1 MSADGV
7 SIADVARRAGVGTGT
22 VSRVLSGH
30 PNVRPATRAK
40 VMLAIRELEYRPN
53 ALAQGLARGR
63 TRTLGLV
70 VFGLHN
76 PFFGLLTHGVE
87 AAARARGYNVL
98 IADSAGSVEQQQQ
111 CIDMLIDRRVDG
123 VIITPIHSE
132 ERELAAIR
140 ASGVR
145 AVLLNSAAGDE
156 SVSSVGGDN
165 ARGGYLAARHL
176 LDLGHRR
183 IAFLGH
189 LHSIAGCRERLD
201 GYMRAF
207 GEVGAAADAELVV
220 EDLIDMDAVRDT
232 VHRLLD
238 LAQPPS
244 AIMTINDE
252 YAIAVLQA
260 LAERGRRVP
269 DDIAL
274 VGYDDIPVAAWLTS
288 PLTTVAQAK
297 EEQGRLAANL
307 LIDQI
312 ENPAVPAQR
321 IMLSPRLIV
330 RQSCGATR
338 AAACRDGGSA
348 TQLPRR
354 GSP

>member
-1 MSADGV
+1 MSADDV

-30 PNVRPATRAK
+30 RSVRPATRAK
-40 VMLAIRELEYRPN
+40 VMMVIQDLGYRPN
-53 ALAQGLARGR
+53 ALAQGLARGQ
-63 TRTLGLV
+63 TRMLGLV

-111 CIDMLIDRRVDG
+111 CIDMLTDYRVDG
-123 VIITPIHSE
+123 IIITPIHSE
-132 ERELAAIR
+132 ATELSAIR
-140 ASGVR
+140 ASGAK

-156 SVSSVGGDN
+156 TVSSVGGDN
-165 ARGGYLAARHL
+165 VRGGYLAARHL

-183 IAFLGH
+183 IAFLGY
-189 LHSIAGCRERLD
+189 LRSIAGCRERLE
-201 GYMRAF
+201 GYHQAYDEA
-207 GEVGAAADAELVV
+207 GTAADPDLVI
-220 EDLIDMDAVRDT
+220 EDLVDMDAVRDT
-232 VHRLLD
+232 VYRLLD
-238 LAQPPS
+238 LARPPT

-252 YAIAVLQA
+252 YAIGVLQA
-260 LAERGRRVP
+260 LAACGRHVP
-269 DDIAL
+269 DDVAL

-297 EEQGRLAANL
+297 EEQGRIAANL

-312 ENPAVPAQR
+312 ENADIPAQR
-321 IMLSPRLIV
+321 IMLPPQLIV
-330 RQSCGATR
+330 RQSCGAAR
-338 AAACRDGGSA
+338 ASSRHDLTPDPNGAA
-348 TQLPRR
+348 P